1 METGRK
7 VNFSSTFSSNTFVPT
22 NDFQASMAGQALF
35 VLAST
40 FVKVSILVSYLRI
53 APQRSL
59 FRWLVWTTFTI
70 CTLAGITFFVA
81 LWLQCM

>member
-1 METGRK
+1 
-7 VNFSSTFSSNTFVPT
+7 
-22 NDFQASMAGQALF
+22 MAGQALF

-40 FVKVSILVSYLRI
+40 FVKISILVSYLRI

-59 FRWLVWTTFTI
+59 FRWLVWATFAVV
-70 CTLAGITFFVA
+70 TLAGITFFVA